1 MAGLNPED
9 DVCALAERLDPARNE
24 MLVGHLPFMEKLAA
38 LLAELRDIQVSQVV
52 GDLARRALLD
62 RNIVNCRHGAQLGNI
77 ADNVAFGLAVRYCFE
92 SEGHIAPVVRVGR
105 GSGCNCADQV
115 AGLDRVKPMQK
126 WNFLAEKQ
134 ANTLRA
140 QLYFQIR
147 EYEKADEC
155 FDRCLIMDPLTL
167 AMKMTRLHAKGN
179 QAEIEKL
186 FKKGVK
192 QYKDEKGVILYAL
205 YSWILV
211 QTNRIDDALALLSQA
226 KDKTEDATLRTNWE
240 HLANGRA
247 RHFSNAGLGDQWYA
261 LHLEEPKAVKTR
273 GHIAGRWMR

>member
-1 MAGLNPED
+1 MLTLGLGG
-9 DVCALAERLDPARNE
+9 
-24 MLVGHLPFMEKLAA
+24 LVGLLVGLVAHFSLDSVGWAVFGFVLGFFSTTISINLWMRKKLEAIFLDVQKQVEEGQGQLRRKINMLQAKNAGGGKGFLRRMEKEQA
-38 LLAELRDIQVSQVV
+38 V
-52 GDLARRALLD
+52 GIREA
-62 RNIVNCRHGAQLGNI
+62 I
-77 ADNVAFGLAVRYCFE
+77 
-92 SEGHIAPVVRVGR
+92 
-105 GSGCNCADQV
+105 